1 MVVLI
6 YLTNFIIRYVCLV
19 ACMPLCVFLGGG
31 GHICV
36 IVFVAM
42 SVRVCHRVYTWAVD
56 GPRSG
61 CVPEVAEIH
70 EYGSG

>member
-1 MVVLI
+1 MCAWLH
-6 YLTNFIIRYVCLV
+6 VCLY
-19 ACMPLCVFLGGG
+19 VFFWGVGGIY
-31 GHICV
+31 ICV

-42 SVRVCHRVYTWAVD
+42 SVRVCHRVYMWAVD

-70 EYGSG
+70 KYGSG